1 MEKIFNERAE
11 QFRLSLDKLKKR
23 SLSLAWLRVSSFFG
37 AIILITLFAN
47 AKITQGITATIVVF
61 ILLFFYLLKKHLAV
75 KKQLDFT
82 EALFKVN
89 EEELQRLEMKLGT
102 LDDGAEFINPLH
114 EYHIDLDVFGRH
126 SLFQLINRASTAFGR
141 VTMANWLS
149 TPANKGEILLRQ
161 EAAKEVAP
169 LVDWRQNIQASGRAF
184 NEEKANIEPLLSWIK
199 EPNILLTK
207 AFYRLAIFIFPLLS
221 VTCIVLSSIGVAP
234 IGLPILA
241 VFINIGVLATVFK
254 YAGDVFQKTI
264 FSNKILKAYEAQ
276 IAWIEKQELTS
287 PLMKQLKAK
296 LQTDGKDA
304 SVVINQLQFILDN
317 LHNRANMMYQIF
329 NALFTLDIY
338 WLIQAE
344 KWREKTKEDVQSWFE
359 AIGEIEAVNS
369 LGAYYFS
376 NPTAVF
382 PTIETEPFVIRA
394 TQMGH
399 PMLNA
404 KKRVS
409 NDFDFSGKGGICLI
423 TGSNMSGKSTFL
435 RTVGVNSVMAL
446 MGAPVCAESMN
457 ISKLQVFTSMRTQDD
472 LEESVSSFYAELK
485 RLKQLLGSINTEIP
499 TLFMIDEVL
508 KGTNSEDRHT
518 GAIALIR
525 QLNKSYAFGFVST
538 HDLTLGKITTELQ
551 GIKNYSFNSVIENDD
566 IIFDYTLTP
575 GLCKSFNATK
585 LMQKMG
591 IEIID

>member
-1 MEKIFNERAE
+1 MEKLFKERTA
-11 QFRLSLDKLKKR
+11 QFGLTLNALKKR
-23 SLSLAWLRVSSFFG
+23 SLSLSWLRVSSFLA
-37 AIILITLFAN
+37 AIILITVFAN
-47 AKITQGITATIVVF
+47 AKITEGITITAISFLV
-61 ILLFFYLLKKHLAV
+61 LFFYLMKKHIAV
-75 KKQLDFT
+75 KKELEFT

-89 EEELQRLEMKLGT
+89 EEELSRLEMKLST

-114 EYHIDLDVFGRH
+114 EYHIDLDIFGRH
-126 SLFQLINRASTAFGR
+126 SLFQLINRAATVFGR
-141 VTMANWLS
+141 KTMAKWLS
-149 TPANKGEILLRQ
+149 TPSDKDEILLRQ
-161 EAAKEVAP
+161 QAAKEVAP
-169 LVDWRQNIQASGRAF
+169 MVEWRQNIQASGRAF
-184 NEEKANIEPLLSWIK
+184 NEEKANIEPLLSWLK
-199 EPNILLTK
+199 EPNVLLSK
-207 AFYRLAIFIFPLLS
+207 KFYPLAVFLFPLFTL
-221 VTCIVLSSIGVAP
+221 VCIGLASLGTAP

-241 VFINIGVLATVFK
+241 IFINIGVLATVFN

-287 PLMKQLKAK
+287 PLMKDLKSK

-304 SVVINQLQFILDN
+304 SVVISQLQYILDN

-329 NALFTLDIY
+329 NMLFIMDVY
-338 WLIQAE
+338 WLIKAE
-344 KWREKTKEDVQSWFE
+344 KWREKTKADIQSWFE

-369 LGAYYFS
+369 LGAFYFS
-376 NPTAVF
+376 NPETIF
-382 PTIETEPFVIRA
+382 PTIETEPFVIKA

-435 RTVGVNSVMAL
+435 RTVGVNSIMAL

-485 RLKQLLGSINTEIP
+485 RLKQLLGSINTETP

-525 QLNKSYAFGFVST
+525 QLNKSHAFGFVST

-591 IEIID
+591 IEIND

>member
-1 MEKIFNERAE
+1 MEKLFKERAE
-11 QFRLSLDKLKKR
+11 QFSLTLNTLKKR
-23 SLSLAWLRVSSFFG
+23 SLSLAWLRVSSFF
-37 AIILITLFAN
+37 AVIILITIFAN
-47 AKITQGITATIVVF
+47 AKVTQGITITAIGFLV
-61 ILLFFYLLKKHLAV
+61 LFFYLLKKHTAV

-82 EALFKVN
+82 EALLKVN
-89 EEELQRLEMKLGT
+89 EEELNRLEMKLSS

-149 TPANKGEILLRQ
+149 TPANKDEILLRQ

-169 LVDWRQNIQASGRAF
+169 LIDWRQNIQASGRAF

-199 EPNILLTK
+199 EPNVLLTK
-207 AFYRLAIFIFPLLS
+207 TFYRLAIFFFPLLS
-221 VTCIVLSSIGVAP
+221 VTSVILASTGVVA
-234 IGLPILA
+234 IGLPILV

-287 PLMKQLKAK
+287 PLMKDLKNK
-296 LQTDGKDA
+296 LQTDGQNA

-317 LHNRANMMYQIF
+317 LHNRANMMYHIF
-329 NALFTLDIY
+329 NMFFVLDIY
-338 WLIQAE
+338 WLLRAE
-344 KWREKTKEDVQSWFE
+344 KWREKTKEDIQSWFE
-359 AIGEIEAVNS
+359 AIGEIETVNS
-369 LGAYYFS
+369 LGAFYFS

-382 PTIETEPFVIRA
+382 PTIETEPFVIKA

-435 RTVGVNSVMAL
+435 RTVGVNSIMAL

-472 LEESVSSFYAELK
+472 LEESVSSFYAELNSFWALLI
-485 RLKQLLGSINTEIP
+485 LKYQHFL
-499 TLFMIDEVL
+499 
-508 KGTNSEDRHT
+508 
-518 GAIALIR
+518 
-525 QLNKSYAFGFVST
+525 
-538 HDLTLGKITTELQ
+538 
-551 GIKNYSFNSVIENDD
+551 
-566 IIFDYTLTP
+566 
-575 GLCKSFNATK
+575 
-585 LMQKMG
+585 
-591 IEIID
+591 